1 MAKTGYGASWS
12 VECRIGKDKVL
23 IGDNSIT
30 HFEWKSMVN
39 GGFIV
44 RIRATDP
51 NFQMLDKVIEASGAL
66 LETGRQTSELTL
78 VEFKIKWNGTEELQ
92 ETRTSL
98 ALISNLKANGNNS
111 LNGEFEFIAV
121 DPISYFLNS
130 GKSSGTA
137 YTGKIGGKDGVI
149 AQVFNEYVPSK
160 VGDYST
166 SIEIDETDDESNTYW
181 MMRQD
186 PKTFIMS
193 LLNWS
198 CPFTK
203 HKTAWSVSSGQNAD
217 DQVLTLSVNE
227 SYTAS
232 LVYPEPSDE
241 EMILTYTGGTTD
253 IIKWELLADNFLS
266 ALNLKLLTSGMS
278 AVSGEYFDKE
288 TDKEDEKKVYVKDEN
303 TRGKVNPKLTSKQS
317 YTKPQD
323 PVDRGWTHIKAAPE
337 IYSAGDIGFRYDRYI
352 DGRARQMYMDMLG
365 MLMRMRVTAMG
376 QHRLFDSTGLGR
388 TKVKL
393 SWQSPDPEGG
403 GTKTRFLDG
412 DWLLYGWHHKAS
424 RAGTWETDLY
434 LSRLD
439 WDAASIGST
448 GS

>member
-1 MAKTGYGASWS
+1 MATKGYGVSWS

-23 IGDNSIT
+23 IGNNDIT
-30 HFEWKSMVN
+30 HFEWKSMIN

-44 RIRATDP
+44 RIGATDA
-51 NFQMLDKVIEASGAL
+51 NFQKLDKVIEASGAL
-66 LETGRQTSELTL
+66 LETGRQVKELTL
-78 VEFKIKWNGTEELQ
+78 VEFKIKWDGTEELK

-98 ALISNLKANGNNS
+98 ALISNLKAKGNNS

-137 YTGKIGGKDGVI
+137 YKGKIGGEDGVI
-149 AQVFNEYVPSK
+149 AQVFNDYVPKK
-160 VGDYST
+160 VGGYT
-166 SIEIDETDDESNTYW
+166 TKLKIAETDDEVNTYW

-193 LLNWS
+193 LLDWS
-198 CPFTK
+198 CSFTK
-203 HKTAWSVSSGQNAD
+203 HKSAWRVSSGQDEAD
-217 DQVLTLSVNE
+217 KVLTLDINE
-227 SYTAS
+227 SYVPHLEWPAPS
-232 LVYPEPSDE
+232 ADPLV
-241 EMILTYTGGTTD
+241 LNLVGGTTD
-253 IIKWELLADNFLS
+253 IDKWELLTDNFLS

-278 AVSGEYFDKE
+278 ATSGEYFDKE

-303 TRGKVNPKLTSKQS
+303 TRGKVNPELTAKQS
-317 YTKPQD
+317 FTKPTD

-365 MLMRMRVTAMG
+365 MLMRIRITAMG
-376 QHRLFDSTGLGR
+376 QHRLFDSVGLGR

-393 SWQSPDPEGG
+393 SWVAPDKEKG
-403 GTKTRFLDG
+403 GTTTRFLNG
-412 DWLLYGWHHKAS
+412 EWLLYGWHHKAN
-424 RAGTWETDLY
+424 RNGTWRTDLY

-439 WDAASIGST
+439 WDAAST